1 MIVDIVRFYE
11 LQSWIRWNCGVQIDD
26 RAMLPNDSTT
36 DEGKIARERLPD
48 DLSTGVDGVRD
59 AEAVALRSLIS
70 PFFQRVAWKDAS
82 SFVFAPPTASPPLLS
97 QMATEKP
104 PPNVSTSLYARGLDT
119 AGPAAYAMRSAFA
132 LVLA

>member
-59 AEAVALRSLIS
+59 AEAVALQGSEIADLAVFPACRIERRIVL
-70 PFFQRVAWKDAS
+70 RVC
-82 SFVFAPPTASPPLLS
+82 APDCFSRIVEPDGD
-97 QMATEKP
+97 EKTG
-104 PPNVSTSLYARGLDT
+104 S
-119 AGPAAYAMRSAFA
+119 
-132 LVLA
+132 